1 MSDQL
6 AGSERAGLDPFVALP
21 DDGISPRDQRDLM
34 SQPFFSLAK
43 GRRTAPILYEAGR
56 IRVEVH
62 GFPEHGMATIW
73 DADVLIWAA
82 SQIVEA
88 ADHGLKTSRF
98 FRFTPY
104 QLLIAIG
111 RGPGQSQYVRL
122 KRALQRLQSTV
133 VLTTIRHSVN
143 WRRMQ
148 FSWINEWEELIDA
161 RGHCHGV
168 EFVLPEWFY
177 RGVLDRSLVLTID
190 RAYFALTG
198 GIERWLYRVA
208 RRHAGRQ
215 PQGWAFELRHLYAKS
230 GSAARFS
237 DFALD
242 LRRIASRQSL
252 PGYDLFI
259 EMENARELL
268 RVVPHRL
275 STGTVGSRVEPIRR
289 SGARTIRR
297 SGARLSADQAHEP
310 HLSLWPRTPSGP
322 RNESNSRESN
332 SSVVGARKAG
342 TPGDGATPPSRPG
355 RRR

>member
-1 MSDQL
+1 MSDRL
-6 AGSERAGLDPFVALP
+6 APSERARLDPFVALP
-21 DDGISPRDQRDLM
+21 DDRVSPRDQRDLM

-43 GRRTAPILYEAGR
+43 GRRTAPILYEAGG

-62 GFPEHGMATIW
+62 GLPERGMATIW

-88 ADHGLKTSRF
+88 ADQGLKTSRF

-133 VLTTIRHSVN
+133 VLTTIRHGVN

-148 FSWINEWEELIDA
+148 FSWINEWEELVDA
-161 RGHCHGV
+161 CGHCHGM

-190 RAYFALTG
+190 PAYFALTG

-208 RRHAGRQ
+208 RRHAGHQ

-242 LRRIASRQSL
+242 VRRIARRQTL
-252 PGYDLFI
+252 PGYDLLI
-259 EMENARELL
+259 ELEDTRELL
-268 RVVPHRL
+268 RILPHRR
-275 STGTVGSRVEPIRR
+275 STGTVDSRVGPIRR
-289 SGARTIRR
+289 SGARIIRQ
-297 SGARLSADQAHEP
+297 SGARLSADRAHEP
-310 HLSLWPRTPSGP
+310 QLSFWPATQSSA
-322 RNESNSRESN
+322 RNESNLSESN

-342 TPGDGATPPSRPG
+342 TPADGAAASSRPA
-355 RRR
+355 RQ

>member
-1 MSDQL
+1 LPAPSD
-6 AGSERAGLDPFVALP
+6 ARLDPFVALP
-21 DDGISPRDQRDLM
+21 DDRISSRDQRDLM

-43 GRRTAPILYEAGR
+43 GRRTAPILYEAGG

-62 GFPEHGMATIW
+62 GLPEHGMATIW

-133 VLTTIRHSVN
+133 VLTTIRHGLN

-148 FSWINEWEELIDA
+148 FSWINEWEELVDA
-161 RGHCHGV
+161 CGHCHGM

-190 RAYFALTG
+190 PAYFALTG

-208 RRHAGRQ
+208 RRHAGHQ

-242 LRRIASRQSL
+242 VRRIARRQTL

-259 EMENARELL
+259 ELEDTRELL
-268 RVVPHRL
+268 RVVPRRR
-275 STGTVGSRVEPIRR
+275 STGTVDSRVELIRR
-289 SGARTIRR
+289 SGARIIRR
-297 SGARLSADQAHEP
+297 SGARLSADRAHEP
-310 HLSLWPRTPSGP
+310 KLNIWPATQSSAC
-322 RNESNSRESN
+322 NESNLRESN

-342 TPGDGATPPSRPG
+342 TPADGAAASSRPA
-355 RRR
+355 RR